1 MANVLVKEE
10 TLTAIA
16 ESIRGKH
23 GSAELYKPAEM
34 PNAIDNIPVGDGPT
48 EDDPVRFYGLE
59 GKLLYSYSLEEVM
72 ELTELPTIP
81 KSEGLIAQGWNWTLE
96 SIQHLKREVNVG
108 AIYITDDGATR
119 IYVDLREGMLNPI
132 LGFGQDKANS
142 VYVDWGDGSELE
154 TTEQWGYANPV
165 NMQHQY
171 EKPGK
176 YVIRLIPQDDVT
188 KIYFLGDSRG
198 SVILR
203 KETTASDSARLF
215 LKSIEKIEIGK
226 QVRIS
231 SDGVCWLGIKN
242 IVIPEDILYIAEGFG
257 SCYQLEYIALPRSI
271 TILPSYTF
279 NYCYSLKIASV
290 PDTLTTG
297 TTYAFNN
304 NYSLKSLTFPDT
316 VKNMWSYVVQN
327 CYSLKRMDIPKGVT
341 SVGASTFE
349 GCFTLEEV
357 IIPEGVTHIEG
368 SAFENCLNLE
378 HLDIPEGVTQFGAS
392 AFYNCSALK
401 ELKLPNSLETITVSA
416 LRNCYSLAELTIP
429 ENVTSIGAMAFSDNY
444 GIENYYFLP
453 IVPPTLGSNNV
464 FNNISNTC
472 KIHVPK
478 GCLEA
483 YQTAEYWSEYAEYMV
498 EMEE

>member
-1 MANVLVKEE
+1 MGNVLIKEE
-10 TLTAIA
+10 TMTAIA
-16 ESIRGKH
+16 DSIRGKH
-23 GSAELYKPAEM
+23 GSTNLYKPAEM
-34 PNAIDNIPVGDGPT
+34 PEAIDSIPVGNGPT

-72 ELTELPTIP
+72 ELTELPVIP
-81 KSEGLIAQGWNWTLE
+81 KSEGLTAQGWNWTLE
-96 SIQHLKREVNVG
+96 SIQNLKREVNVG

-154 TTEQWGYANPV
+154 TTEQWGYSSPV

-176 YVIRLIPQDDVT
+176 YVIRLIPQDDET

-198 SVILR
+198 SVLLR
-203 KETTASDSARLF
+203 KETTASDSARSF

-226 QVRIS
+226 RVRIS
-231 SDGVCWLGIKN
+231 SDGVCWLGIKH

-257 SCYQLEYIALPRSI
+257 NCYQLEYIALPKSI
-271 TILPSYTF
+271 TLLPSYTF
-279 NYCYSLKIASV
+279 NYCYSLKVAAV
-290 PDTLTTG
+290 PDTLTAG

-304 NYSLKSLTFPDT
+304 NYRLKSLTLPDT
-316 VKNMWSYVVQN
+316 VKNMWSYLVQN
-327 CYSLKRMDIPKGVT
+327 CYNLKRVDIPKGVT
-341 SVGASTFE
+341 AVGASTFE
-349 GCFTLEEV
+349 GCFSLKEV
-357 IIPEGVTHIEG
+357 IIPEGVKYIEG
-368 SAFENCLNLE
+368 SAFERCLNLE
-378 HLDIPEGVTQFGAS
+378 HLDIPEGVTQLGSS
-392 AFYNCSALK
+392 AFYECSALK
-401 ELKLPNSLETITVSA
+401 ELRLPDSLETITVSA
-416 LRNCYSLAELTIP
+416 LRNCYCLTNLIIP
-429 ENVTSIGAMAFSDNY
+429 EKVTSIGALAFGDDY

-453 IVPPTLGSNNV
+453 QTPPALGSNNV
-464 FNNISNTC
+464 FNNISSTC

-483 YQTAEYWSEYAEYMV
+483 YQTAEYWSDYVDYMV